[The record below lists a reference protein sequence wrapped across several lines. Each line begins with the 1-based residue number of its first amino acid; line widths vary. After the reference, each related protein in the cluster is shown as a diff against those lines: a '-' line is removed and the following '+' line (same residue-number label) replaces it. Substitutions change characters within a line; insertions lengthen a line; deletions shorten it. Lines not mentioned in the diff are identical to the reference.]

1 MYNSDK
7 FPSDANPLVH
17 TLRSSVTDL
26 KISTD
31 VDKLMFDQE
40 EAEKSQKLQGIGNI
54 LGVGVGVD
62 RDHSLGT
69 LLGKPLS

>member
-7 FPSDANPLVH
+7 FSSDANPLVH

-40 EAEKSQKLQGIGNI
+40 EAAKSQKLQGIGNI
-54 LGVGVGVD
+54 LGARGELTGIIVLELYWA
-62 RDHSLGT
+62 SL
-69 LLGKPLS
+69 